1 MMKRIVFM
9 AALALLTAVPA
20 AAQLNLQQHYD
31 FGHLNSSLTNRPSM
45 TTTIEY
51 FGTDKWGQTYF
62 FADID
67 YYKDGVAGAYWEVSR
82 ELSLY
87 KHNTLGFH
95 VEYNG
100 GVQANQQYETGNRY
114 QHAFLGGLAWNTHN
128 KDFTRTFS
136 AQLMYKYYFKGQNG
150 RRPFNSFQAT
160 AVWGLHFFDRKLSFT
175 GFADLWYDHSIDN
188 LIFISEPQLWFNIS
202 ALKGCENIHLSLGGE
217 LELSNNFVYPND
229 GTNNRFY
236 AIPTLA
242 AKWTF

>member
-1 MMKRIVFM
+1 MRKFFLSIAVCL
-9 AALALLTAVPA
+9 AAVNAN
-20 AAQLNLQQHYD
+20 AQLNLQQHYD
-31 FGHLNSSLTNRPSM
+31 FGHLNSNLSNRPSM

-51 FGTDKWGQTYF
+51 FGTDKWGSTYF
-62 FADID
+62 FSDID
-67 YYKDGVAGAYWEVSR
+67 YYKDGVAGVYWEVSR

-87 KHNTLGFH
+87 NHNTLGFH
-95 VEYNG
+95 VEYDG
-100 GVQANQQYETGNRY
+100 GAQCNQLYETGNRF

-136 AQLMYKYYFKGQNG
+136 AQLMYKYYFKGKYG
-150 RRPFNSFQAT
+150 GAFNSFQAT

-175 GFADLWYDHSIDN
+175 GFADLWYDHNIDN
-188 LIFISEPQLWFNIS
+188 LIFLSEPQLWLNIS
-202 ALKGCENIHLSLGGE
+202 AFKGCEDIHLSLGGE
-217 LELSNNFVYPND
+217 VELSNNFVYPID